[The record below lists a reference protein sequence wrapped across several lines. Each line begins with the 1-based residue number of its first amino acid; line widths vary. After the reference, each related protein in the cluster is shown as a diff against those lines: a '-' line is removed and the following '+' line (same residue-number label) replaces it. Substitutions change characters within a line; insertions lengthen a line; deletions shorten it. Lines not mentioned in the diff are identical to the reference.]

1 MNKHSAFLELFR
13 WGFANVPGIVLH
25 YSKELDIEIED
36 IGVLTAIFYTFER
49 TKPLFQIGVQIGQ
62 VMQYCP
68 ALTKTKLSRRLA
80 NLARAEIIH
89 LAGANNFADRVITLE
104 PLLRKVENLL
114 MRDHI
119 DLHRQNFP
127 LMQPDEQENKATMLE
142 DYRSKIEQLELQL
155 EEERSKGLV
164 DNSISPPNGNLK
176 KLGDFI
182 SKKTGNLMSHKMSVE
197 VRKWLEEMKFTPEFL
212 LCMLELCFERNI
224 FNPYEI
230 SRIAKDLKE
239 YSISTLEG
247 LESYFNNYVDV
258 EKSSRAVRANT
269 FDPEIAGFGNYT
281 GIEMSAEAR
290 RKVYYKWRYDWGFS
304 HAMIMKAGEVMCQR
318 TRNGGLEYIDSVLHN
333 WMKKEIRQPE
343 QAEKEIRDYKAR
355 SKNEKP
361 SPAYAKKEKST
372 VSTSYETFVPPVPK
386 D

>member
-1 MNKHSAFLELFR
+1 MNQHSAFLELFR

-49 TKPLFQIGVQIGQ
+49 TQPLFQIGVQVGQ
-62 VMQYCP
+62 VLQYCP
-68 ALTKTKLSRRLA
+68 TLSKTKLSRRLA

-89 LAGANNFADRVITLE
+89 LDGTANFADRVITLE
-104 PLLRKVENLL
+104 PLLKKAEKLL
-114 MRDHI
+114 LRDHV
-119 DLHRQNFP
+119 DLYRQSYP
-127 LMQPDEQENKATMLE
+127 APAPAEEENKVALLD

-155 EEERSKGLV
+155 EEERSKGPV
-164 DNSISPPNGNLK
+164 ENQNSIPNGNLK

-224 FNPYEI
+224 YNPGEI
-230 SRIAKDLKE
+230 TRIAKDLKE

-247 LESYFNNYVDV
+247 LESYFNNYIDV
-258 EKSSRAVRANT
+258 EKSTRSARTNT

-281 GIEMSAEAR
+281 GIDMSAEAR

-304 HAMIMKAGEVMCQR
+304 HSMIMKAGEIMCQR

-343 QAEKEIRDYKAR
+343 QADQEIKNYKAR

-361 SPAYAKKEKST
+361 APAYAKKEKST
-372 VSTSYETFVPPVPK
+372 VSNTYETFVPPGPK
-386 D
+386 E